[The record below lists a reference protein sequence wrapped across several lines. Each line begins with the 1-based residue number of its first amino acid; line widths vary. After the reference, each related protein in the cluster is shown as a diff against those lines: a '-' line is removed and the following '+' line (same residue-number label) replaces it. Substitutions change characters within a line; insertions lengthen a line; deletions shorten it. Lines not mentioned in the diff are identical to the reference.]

1 MKAIVQDEYGS
12 PDTLRLT
19 EIDRPEID
27 DDGVLVRVR
36 ATSINPLDWHIMRGL
51 PHVVRMSE
59 GLRRP
64 KIRIRGVDLA
74 GHVEAVGSTVTQFQP
89 GDEVFGERA
98 AALAEY
104 VSAKE
109 DNFAPKPAGITFEQ
123 AAAVPCAAYTALQGL
138 RDKGQVQSG
147 QKILVNGASGGVGTF
162 AVQIAKSFGA
172 DVTGVCSTRN
182 LELVR
187 SIGANDAIDYTREDF
202 TRNGERYEV
211 ILDAVGNRSLSD
223 FTRVLGPDGTLVLA
237 GAADGNWIG
246 PLARPV
252 KAVAVSPFVSQ
263 KLVPFLARHSKEDLL
278 ALTELIEAG
287 QVTPLIDRTYPLS
300 DAPKAI
306 RYLETRRARG
316 KVVITLARSS

>member
-1 MKAIVQDEYGS
+1 
-12 PDTLRLT
+12 
-19 EIDRPEID
+19 
-27 DDGVLVRVR
+27 
-36 ATSINPLDWHIMRGL
+36 
-51 PHVVRMSE
+51 
-59 GLRRP
+59 
-64 KIRIRGVDLA
+64 
-74 GHVEAVGSTVTQFQP
+74 
-89 GDEVFGERA
+89 
-98 AALAEY
+98 
-104 VSAKE
+104 
-109 DNFAPKPAGITFEQ
+109 
-123 AAAVPCAAYTALQGL
+123 
-138 RDKGQVQSG
+138 
-147 QKILVNGASGGVGTF
+147 
-162 AVQIAKSFGA
+162 
-172 DVTGVCSTRN
+172 VCSTRN